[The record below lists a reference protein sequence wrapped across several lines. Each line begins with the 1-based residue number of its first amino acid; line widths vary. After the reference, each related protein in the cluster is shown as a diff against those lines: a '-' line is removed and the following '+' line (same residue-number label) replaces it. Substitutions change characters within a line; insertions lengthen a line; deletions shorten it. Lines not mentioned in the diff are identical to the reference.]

1 VPIILPST
9 YKELGKPFCTVN
21 FQNFVQVNKKQHL
34 QLCRLQVLCRHIIQL
49 FITALTVHLAE
60 TELHG
65 IPYVHEKLSNISIR
79 QQILEKS

>member
-1 VPIILPST
+1 M
-9 YKELGKPFCTVN
+9 
-21 FQNFVQVNKKQHL
+21 
-34 QLCRLQVLCRHIIQL
+34 LQVLRRHIIQL